1 MCGRTEECVGGL
13 ENKLVDWRMC
23 GRTGE
28 CVGGLENVWE
38 DWRISW

>member
-1 MCGRTEECVGGL
+1 MCWRNGDCVGGL

-28 CVGGLENVWE
+28 CVGGLKNVWE